1 MNSSVTHPSFFYIT
15 REIKNVGGVVF
26 LKTLQSVRLCQ
37 GAVKVN
43 CSSRGGELGAR
54 GDSKSSKDRDLTASE
69 QSLTVPEQEEQSR
82 FGEGNQVQPAA
93 Q

>member
-1 MNSSVTHPSFFYIT
+1 M
-15 REIKNVGGVVF
+15 
-26 LKTLQSVRLCQ
+26 
-37 GAVKVN
+37 N
-43 CSSRGGELGAR
+43 CSSREGELGAR
-54 GDSKSSKDRDLTASE
+54 RDSKSSKDRDLAASE